1 MPRHFAARNDCVD
14 LMLPVKRGL
23 IFFTNQANN
32 LYVYGVFFYI
42 LPAMFIYFVRH
53 GQTDWNKALRWQGGG
68 SDVELNATGREQG
81 QAVKDWFL
89 DLGIKPVAI
98 LSSPMKRA
106 MATAE
111 CLASAYEQNIIVEPA
126 FREVALGD
134 FEGKLTEELQA
145 QYGEQFEAWLQA
157 YHRIASPGGES
168 LEQAIKRMQ
177 PALLARIEQFGDQMV
192 IVAHQA
198 ILMGMKAALSGDLS
212 PQTLAT
218 YKQANHE
225 IDVWDI
231 EHAHIS
237 ERIDIR

>member
-1 MPRHFAARNDCVD
+1 
-14 LMLPVKRGL
+14 
-23 IFFTNQANN
+23 
-32 LYVYGVFFYI
+32 
-42 LPAMFIYFVRH
+42 MFIYFVRH
-53 GQTDWNKALRWQGGG
+53 GQTDWNKALRWQGGS
-68 SDVELNATGREQG
+68 SDIELNATGREQG

-89 DLGIKPVAI
+89 DMGIKPVAI

-111 CLASAYEQNIIVEPA
+111 CLASAYAQKIIVEPA

-145 QYGEQFEAWLQA
+145 QYGEQFDAWLQA
-157 YHRIASPGGES
+157 YHLIASPGGES

-177 PALLARIEQFGDQMV
+177 PALLARIGQYGDQMV
-192 IVAHQA
+192 VVAHQA

-225 IDVWDI
+225 IDVWDV

-237 ERIDIR
+237 QRIDIR

>member
-1 MPRHFAARNDCVD
+1 
-14 LMLPVKRGL
+14 
-23 IFFTNQANN
+23 
-32 LYVYGVFFYI
+32 
-42 LPAMFIYFVRH
+42 MFIYFVRH
-53 GQTDWNKALRWQGGG
+53 GQTDWNKALRWQGGS
-68 SDVELNATGREQG
+68 SDIELNATGREQG

-89 DLGIKPVAI
+89 DMGIKPVVI

-111 CLASAYEQNIIVEPA
+111 CLASAYAQKIIVEPA

-157 YHRIASPGGES
+157 YHLIASPGGES

-177 PALLARIEQFGDQMV
+177 PALLAHIRQYGDQMV
-192 IVAHQA
+192 VVAHQA
-198 ILMGMKAALSGDLS
+198 ILMGMKAALSGDLG

-225 IDVWDI
+225 IDVWDV

-237 ERIDIR
+237 QRIDIR